1 MLKFGKLLKTQKN
14 MKFKQYENGSCD
26 IEFSW
31 KERLI
36 LFRKGKLHLSDENLK
51 HFGNNLV
58 KMVMDWQLKFEED
71 IANKQTFKDTKIEG
85 K

>member
-1 MLKFGKLLKTQKN
+1 MI
-14 MKFKQYENGSCD
+14 FKQYENGSCD

-31 KERLI
+31 KERLR
-36 LFRKGKLHLSDENLK
+36 LFKNGKLHLSDEDLR

-58 KMVMDWQLKFEED
+58 KIVSEWQLKFNKE
-71 IANKQTFKDTKIEG
+71 IVNKQTYEDSKIEG

>member
-1 MLKFGKLLKTQKN
+1 
-14 MKFKQYENGSCD
+14 MKFKQYDNGSCD

-36 LFRKGKLHLSDENLK
+36 LFRKGKLHLSDEYLR

-58 KMVMDWQLKFEED
+58 KIVMDWQIKFNKD
-71 IANKQTFKDTKIEG
+71 IANKQTFTDTKIEG

>member
-1 MLKFGKLLKTQKN
+1 

-31 KERLI
+31 KERFI
-36 LFRKGKLHLSDENLK
+36 LLKKGKLHLSDEYLR

-58 KMVMDWQLKFEED
+58 KMVADWNLKFNQEVQNLETHKHTE
-71 IANKQTFKDTKIEG
+71 IKTK
-85 K
+85 

>member
-1 MLKFGKLLKTQKN
+1 

-31 KERLI
+31 KERLL
-36 LFRKGKLHLSDENLK
+36 LFRRGKLHLSDEYLK

-58 KMVMDWQLKFEED
+58 KIVMDWQIKFKEEV
-71 IANKQTFKDTKIEG
+71 ANKITFEDTKIEG

>member
-1 MLKFGKLLKTQKN
+1 

-31 KERLI
+31 KERWI
-36 LFRKGKLHLSDENLK
+36 LFKKGKLHLSDEYLR
-51 HFGNNLV
+51 HFGNHLV
-58 KMVMDWQLKFEED
+58 KLVSDWNMNFNKEIQ
-71 IANKQTFKDTKIEG
+71 NKQTFEDTNIEG

>member
-1 MLKFGKLLKTQKN
+1 

-31 KERLI
+31 KERFI
-36 LFRKGKLHLSDENLK
+36 LFKNGKLHLSDEYLR

-58 KMVMDWQLKFEED
+58 KIVSDWNMKFNTELQQKVTQ
-71 IANKQTFKDTKIEG
+71 IDTKIEG

>member
-1 MLKFGKLLKTQKN
+1 

-31 KERLI
+31 KERLL
-36 LFRKGKLHLSDENLK
+36 LFKKGKLHLSDEYLK

-58 KMVMDWQLKFEED
+58 KIVVDWNEKFNEELKHK
-71 IANKQTFKDTKIEG
+71 ITYKNTKIEG

>member
-1 MLKFGKLLKTQKN
+1 

-31 KERLI
+31 KERVT
-36 LFRKGKLHLSDENLK
+36 LFRKGKLHLTDENLK

-58 KMVMDWQLKFEED
+58 KMVMDWQIKFNEKT
-71 IANKQTFKDTKIEG
+71 NNLQTDEKTEIKTDENIRN
-85 K
+85 

>member
-1 MLKFGKLLKTQKN
+1 

-31 KERLI
+31 KERFI
-36 LFRKGKLHLSDENLK
+36 LFKKGKLHLSDEYLR

-58 KMVMDWQLKFEED
+58 KIVADWNFKFNKELQE
-71 IANKQTFKDTKIEG
+71 KQTYTDTEIKGE
-85 K
+85 

>member
-1 MLKFGKLLKTQKN
+1 
-14 MKFKQYENGSCD
+14 MKFKQYEDGSCD
-26 IEFSW
+26 IEFTW
-31 KERLI
+31 KERWI

-58 KMVMDWQLKFEED
+58 KMVSDWQEKFNKN
-71 IANKQTFKDTKIEG
+71 IADKRTFIDTKIEG

>member
-1 MLKFGKLLKTQKN
+1 

-31 KERLI
+31 KERWI
-36 LFRKGKLHLSDENLK
+36 LFRKGKLHLSDENLR
-51 HFGNNLV
+51 HFGNHLV
-58 KMVMDWQLKFEED
+58 RIVSDWNLKF
-71 IANKQTFKDTKIEG
+71 NKELQNKNTFDNTKIEG

>member
-1 MLKFGKLLKTQKN
+1 MR
-14 MKFKQYENGSCD
+14 FKQYNDGSCD

-31 KERLI
+31 KERII
-36 LFRKGKLHLSDENLK
+36 LFKNGKLHLTDENLR

-58 KMVMDWQLKFEED
+58 RIVSEWQLKFKDNLKNLKTTED
-71 IANKQTFKDTKIEG
+71 STMEG

>member
-1 MLKFGKLLKTQKN
+1 MI
-14 MKFKQYENGSCD
+14 FKQHENGSCD

-31 KERLI
+31 KERLL
-36 LFRKGKLHLSDENLK
+36 LFKKGKLHLSDENLR

-58 KMVMDWQLKFEED
+58 KMVADWQVKFNEELK
-71 IANKQTFKDTKIEG
+71 NKQTFTDTKIEG

>member
-1 MLKFGKLLKTQKN
+1 

-31 KERLI
+31 KERFI
-36 LFRKGKLHLSDENLK
+36 LFRKGKIHLSDEYLR

-58 KMVMDWQLKFEED
+58 KVVVDWQLKFKEE
-71 IANKQTFKDTKIEG
+71 IANKETFKDTEIKG

>member
-1 MLKFGKLLKTQKN
+1 

-26 IEFSW
+26 IEFSL
-31 KERLI
+31 KERLT
-36 LFRKGKLHLSDENLK
+36 LFRKGKLHLSDENLR

-58 KMVMDWQLKFEED
+58 KMVADWQLKFNED
-71 IANKQTFKDTKIEG
+71 IVNRQTFTDTKIEG

>member
-1 MLKFGKLLKTQKN
+1 

-36 LFRKGKLHLSDENLK
+36 LIKKGKLHLSDEDLK
-51 HFGNNLV
+51 HFGNHLV
-58 KMVMDWQLKFEED
+58 KIVMDWQTKFNEKTQNLITTEE
-71 IANKQTFKDTKIEG
+71 TKINS

>member
-1 MLKFGKLLKTQKN
+1 
-14 MKFKQYENGSCD
+14 MKFRQYDNGSCD

-31 KERLI
+31 KERFI
-36 LFRKGKLHLSDENLK
+36 LFKKGKLHLSDEHLR

-58 KMVMDWQLKFEED
+58 KIVVDWQTKFKEEVQ
-71 IANKQTFKDTKIEG
+71 NKQTNQDSKIEG